1 MDTSK
6 KPIEKL
12 WNKNFFLL
20 WQGQLVSVLGDVI
33 YIIALDFWVLE
44 MTGSTALMGLLSALT
59 MAPRIL
65 LGPFA
70 GVFVDKWDRKKIIVI
85 TDFIRGIFVTFV
97 GIAALS
103 GFIQVWMVF
112 VIGISNGIC
121 SAFFNPAI
129 ISSRP
134 DIVPES
140 KLVKANSLTSLAQ
153 SSMDMIGNAIGGVL
167 YVTIGAPYM
176 FLFNG
181 ISYLFSSFTEM
192 FITIPKIERKNN
204 QITFFQDFKEGFK
217 FLNNFKVLKN
227 MFIYISLLNFFFNA
241 AAILFV
247 PYFKE
252 MSFLG
257 ISRYGFAMTVLAMGG
272 MFGSILLSIVSLKR
286 EQKFNIFKLALISQT
301 VLFICFMLFENYF
314 IMLVCIFV
322 AMACNACLNTIASTA
337 MMSVIPGEIR
347 GKVMAI
353 TSTVSMGLT
362 PIGQLIGGVLGEVFP
377 IRVVMIGLFICAFI
391 CALINIRVKNLRK
404 FVEYDSKI
412 DNVEELMKC

>member
-1 MDTSK
+1 
-6 KPIEKL
+6 
-12 WNKNFFLL
+12 
-20 WQGQLVSVLGDVI
+20 
-33 YIIALDFWVLE
+33 
-44 MTGSTALMGLLSALT
+44 TGSTALMGLLSALT
-59 MAPRIL
+59 MAPRIV

-70 GVFVDKWDRKKIIVI
+70 GVFVDRWDRKKIIVI

-97 GIAALS
+97 GIAALN

-112 VIGISNGIC
+112 IIGISNGIC

-181 ISYLFSSFTEM
+181 ISYLFSAFTEM

-204 QITFFQDFKEGFK
+204 QITFIEDFKEGFK
-217 FLNNFKVLKN
+217 FLWNFKVLRN
-227 MFIYISLLNFFFNA
+227 MFVCASLLNFFFNSA
-241 AAILFV
+241 GILFV

-252 MSFLG
+252 MPFLG
-257 ISRYGFAMTVLAMGG
+257 VSRYGFAMTVLAMGA
-272 MFGSILLSIVSLKR
+272 MSGSILLSMINLKR
-286 EQKFNIFKLALISQT
+286 EHKFNIFRLAIICQSILII
-301 VLFICFMLFENYF
+301 LFMLSNNYPL
-314 IMLVCIFV
+314 MLVMIFTTFV
-322 AMACNACLNTIASTA
+322 CNVCVNTIASTA
-337 MMSVIPGEIR
+337 MMSVVPSEIR

-362 PIGQLIGGVLGEVFP
+362 PIGQLIGGVLGELLP
-377 IRVVMIGLFICAFI
+377 IRMVMIGLFTCALI
-391 CALINIRVKNLRK
+391 CALVNIRVKNLRK
-404 FVEYDSKI
+404 FIEFESQRDS
-412 DNVEELMKC
+412 VEELMKC

>member
-1 MDTSK
+1 MDTSS
-6 KPIEKL
+6 KPAEKL

-33 YIIALDFWVLE
+33 YIIALDFWILE
-44 MTGSTALMGLLSALT
+44 ITGSTALMGLLSALT
-59 MAPRIL
+59 MAPRIV

-70 GVFVDKWDRKKIIVI
+70 GVFVDRWDRKKIIVI

-97 GIAALS
+97 GIAALN

-112 VIGISNGIC
+112 IIGISNGIC

-181 ISYLFSSFTEM
+181 ISYLFSAFTEM

-204 QITFFQDFKEGFK
+204 QITFIEDFKEGFK
-217 FLNNFKVLKN
+217 FLWNFKVLRN
-227 MFIYISLLNFFFNA
+227 MFVCASLLNFFFNSA
-241 AAILFV
+241 GILFV

-252 MSFLG
+252 MPFLG
-257 ISRYGFAMTVLAMGG
+257 VSRYGFAMTVLAMGA
-272 MFGSILLSIVSLKR
+272 MSGSILLSMINLKR
-286 EQKFNIFKLALISQT
+286 EHKFNIFRLAIICQSILII
-301 VLFICFMLFENYF
+301 LFMLSNNYPL
-314 IMLVCIFV
+314 MLVMIFTTFV
-322 AMACNACLNTIASTA
+322 CNVCVNTIASTA
-337 MMSVIPGEIR
+337 MMSVVPSEIR

-362 PIGQLIGGVLGEVFP
+362 PIGQLIGGVLGELLP
-377 IRVVMIGLFICAFI
+377 IRMVMIGLFTCALI
-391 CALINIRVKNLRK
+391 CALVNIRVKNLRK
-404 FVEYDSKI
+404 FIEFESQRDS
-412 DNVEELMKC
+412 VEELMKC

>member
-1 MDTSK
+1 MDSLK

-59 MAPRIL
+59 MAPRVII
-65 LGPFA
+65 GPFA
-70 GVFVDKWDRKKIIVI
+70 GVFVDRWDRKKIIVV

-112 VIGISNGIC
+112 LVGISNGIC

-140 KLVKANSLTSLAQ
+140 KLVKANSVTSLAQ

-181 ISYLFSSFTEM
+181 ISYLFSAFTEM
-192 FITIPKIERKNN
+192 FITIPKVERKNTK
-204 QITFFQDFKEGFK
+204 ITFFEDFKEGFR
-217 FLNNFKVLKN
+217 FLKDFNVLRK
-227 MFIYISLLNFFFNA
+227 MFIYVSLLNFFLNA
-241 AAILFV
+241 GGILFV
-247 PYFKE
+247 PYFKA
-252 MSFLG
+252 MPFLG
-257 ISRYGFAMTVLAMGG
+257 IERYGFAMTILAMGA
-272 MFGSILLSIVSLKR
+272 MSGSILLSIINLKK
-286 EQKFNIFKLALISQT
+286 ENKFSVFKITLITQT
-301 VLFICFMLFENYF
+301 LFFICFMLSENYF
-314 IMLVCIFV
+314 VILVLMFT
-322 AMACNACLNTIASTA
+322 AFLCNACLNTVASSA
-337 MMSVIPGEIR
+337 MMSVVPSEIR

-377 IRVVMIGLFICAFI
+377 IRMVMIALFSCGLI
-391 CALINIRVKNLRK
+391 CALVNIRLKNLRN
-404 FVEYDSKI
+404 FIEYDSQS
-412 DNVEELMKC
+412 DSLEELMKC